1 LFVLI
6 RKSLIHA
13 FLLFAAFLAPR
24 AAMAQCKEQFC
35 RNVETV
41 YQAAK
46 LDFREYRSNQ
56 SALLNLSDTQTTLKC
71 QMDLWA
77 NNVPFY
83 VCFGDVPAASGE
95 AWYRS
100 IVYQTTR
107 IQPSWQVKYDS
118 RGSYQAADAGPP
130 DCEVTPTQGP
140 RIGQCPFHVQMNKMG
155 DTTKLYLWINS
166 FSSPY
171 LLHPAV
177 EPKGSKVS
185 ASSPAAA
192 ACDAFC
198 QSFKKI
204 FAARLDSFAEFGVL
218 KQAEA
223 VSPNASVS
231 FEGAQ
236 KCAINQATRPSP
248 DDSHSNDTGTAFV
261 CYWQEDSATS
271 ANNRFRGLV
280 LRAQS
285 LLPADWSAHEQKE
298 TAEVTGAAVTIWV
311 SVEPGAKHDVRVYL
325 SGSSVALHFSSWTPS
340 SPAPSN

>member
-1 LFVLI
+1 
-6 RKSLIHA
+6 
-13 FLLFAAFLAPR
+13 LLVSRQSAIPACLLLAASSVPYQAL
-24 AAMAQCKEQFC
+24 AQCTEQFC
-35 RNVETV
+35 RNVDNV

-46 LDFREYRSNQ
+46 LDFREYRSNK
-56 SALLNLSDTQTTLKC
+56 SALLNLSDTQTTLTC

-83 VCFGDVPAASGE
+83 VCFGDVPAAPGE
-95 AWYRS
+95 AWFRS
-100 IVYQTTR
+100 VVYQTTR

-155 DTTKLYLWINS
+155 DKTKLYLWINS

-177 EPKGSKVS
+177 EPKVSKAP
-185 ASSPAAA
+185 ASSPAAT
-192 ACDAFC
+192 ACDPFC
-198 QSFKKI
+198 QSFKKV
-204 FAARLDSFAEFGVL
+204 FAARLNSFAEFGVL
-218 KQAEA
+218 KQDEA
-223 VSPNASVS
+223 VSANASVS

-236 KCAINQATRPSP
+236 KCTLNQATRPSP
-248 DDSHSNDTGTAFV
+248 DDSHSSDIGTAFV
-261 CYWQEDSATS
+261 CYWQEDSAIS

-298 TAEVTGAAVTIWV
+298 TAEVTGAPVTIWI
-311 SVEPGAKHDVRVYL
+311 SSEPGAKNDVRVYL

-340 SPAPSN
+340 SPAPPN

>member
-1 LFVLI
+1 M
-6 RKSLIHA
+6 
-13 FLLFAAFLAPR
+13 AP
-24 AAMAQCKEQFC
+24 AITFAQCNEQFC

-46 LDFREYRSNQ
+46 LDFREYRGNGST
-56 SALLNLSDTQTTLKC
+56 LLNLSTTETTLKC
-71 QMDLWA
+71 QMNLWA

-100 IVYQTTR
+100 IVYETTR

-118 RGSYQAADAGPP
+118 RGGYQAADAGPP
-130 DCEVTPTQGP
+130 DCEVTPGQGP
-140 RIGQCPFHVQMNKMG
+140 RIGQCPFHVQMNKLG

-171 LLHPAV
+171 LLHPAI
-177 EPKGSKVS
+177 EPKVAS
-185 ASSPAAA
+185 APSSSAA

-198 QSFKKI
+198 QSFKKV

-218 KQAEA
+218 RQDEA
-223 VSPNASVS
+223 VSPGASVS

-236 KCAINQATRPSP
+236 KCAINRATRPSP
-248 DDSHSNDTGTAFV
+248 VDPHASDIGTAFV
-261 CYWQEDSATS
+261 CYWQEDSAIS

-285 LLPADWSAHEQKE
+285 LLPADWPAHEQKE
-298 TAEVTGAAVTIWV
+298 TAEVTGASVTIWL
-311 SVEPGAKHDVRVYL
+311 SVEPGGKHDVRVYL
-325 SGSSVALHFSSWTPS
+325 SGSSVALHFSSWTP
-340 SPAPSN
+340 PPDVSN